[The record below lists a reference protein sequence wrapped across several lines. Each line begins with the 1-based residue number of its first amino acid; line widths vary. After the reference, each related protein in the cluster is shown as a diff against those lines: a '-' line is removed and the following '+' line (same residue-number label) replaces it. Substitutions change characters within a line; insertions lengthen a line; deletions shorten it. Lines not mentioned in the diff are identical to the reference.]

1 MSKLLT
7 AFLIGSAIGV
17 GFANLRGEPSSA
29 GAQGTATVT
38 MRAVTA
44 ANAFLT
50 SLEPSQKGQASYAY
64 TEPIKSKW
72 HNLPPQMSNRA
83 GIRLADL
90 TVSQRQAAEAVIHAV
105 LSAYGEQKVR
115 SIMAADQYLGEE
127 MGAAFPTGPGAYM
140 LAVFGTPSTTTPW
153 EVQFN
158 GHHLGVNV
166 TFIGATHVLAPTL
179 TAAYP
184 NMYTAKD
191 NKKVVV
197 LADEAD
203 RALKLIQALDGT
215 QKARAILQAQMWD
228 FLLGP
233 GHDDH
238 PDIQPE
244 GLKGSDMTAAQR
256 QMLVDVAAAWVNIID
271 EQTAAAK
278 LADVRRNLDNTYF
291 LWSGD
296 TTTSGNAYFRVQGPT
311 IWIEYSPQT
320 LGGPGSA
327 TGRRGG
333 GDHGASPAAG
343 DRGGVTGDRGRG
355 NFEVAMNP
363 ATRKLDPIHV
373 HTIYRDFTNDYGKAS
388 ARPF

>member
-7 AFLIGSAIGV
+7 VFLIGAAIGV
-17 GFANLRGEPSSA
+17 GIPNLRGERSSA
-29 GAQGTATVT
+29 VAQSTTAVT
-38 MRAVTA
+38 MRAVSA

-50 SLEPSQKGQASYAY
+50 SLEPNQKGHASYAY
-64 TEPIKSKW
+64 TDPIKSKW
-72 HNLPPQMSNRA
+72 NNLPPQMADRA

-90 TVSQRQAAEAVIHAV
+90 TPSQRQAAETVIGAV

-127 MGAAFPTGPGAYM
+127 MGAGFPTGPGAYM

-153 EVQFN
+153 EVQLN

-184 NMYTAKD
+184 NMYTTKD
-191 NKKVVV
+191 NNKVVV

-215 QKARAILQAQMWD
+215 QQAHAIQQAPIWD
-228 FLLGP
+228 LVLGP
-233 GHDDH
+233 GHDNH
-238 PDIQPE
+238 PDIAPE
-244 GLKGSDMTAAQR
+244 GLKGSEMTAAQR
-256 QMLVDVAAAWVNIID
+256 QMVLDVAAAWINIID

-278 LADVRRNLDNTYF
+278 LAEVRRNLDRTYF

-327 TGRRGG
+327 TGRRRG
-333 GDHGASPAAG
+333 G
-343 DRGGVTGDRGRG
+343 DRGAAPAPGDRGRG
-355 NFEVAMNP
+355 NFEAATNP
-363 ATRKLDPIHV
+363 ATRRLDPVHV